1 MLRDITIGQHF
12 PGNSLVHRF
21 DPRLKL
27 VLTVAYIVLLFAASN
42 PLGLTLSILF
52 LGVMYKMAKIPVKMI
67 GKSLKP
73 ILPIVLFTAV
83 LNLFFV
89 SGEGDPLV
97 HFWFLNI
104 YAEGVR
110 YAVLM
115 AVRVMALIAGTSLL
129 TYTTSPI
136 VLTDAI
142 EQLLKPLGKL
152 HFPVHELAMMMSIA
166 LRFIPTLIEE
176 TDKIMNAQKARGA
189 QLDTGKMTDRVKA
202 LVPVL
207 IPLFISAFRRA
218 DELAMA
224 MECRCYRGGTGRTR
238 LKVLRCEKQDYID
251 LAVCIA
257 CFAVMDD
264 SDKDAFTLEDAED
277 MVEDQIRMDKLPF
290 EGGHQ
295 LGKEG
300 S

>member
-1 MLRDITIGQHF
+1 MIRDITIGQHF

-27 VLTVAYIVLLFAASN
+27 VLTIAYIAVLFAASN
-42 PLGLTLSILF
+42 PLGLALSILF
-52 LGVMYKMAKIPVKMI
+52 LGGMYLVAQIPLKMI
-67 GKSLKP
+67 GRSLKP
-73 ILPIVLFTAV
+73 ILPIILFTAV
-83 LNLFFV
+83 LNVFFV
-89 SGEGDPLV
+89 SGEGEPL
-97 HFWFLNI
+97 FRWSFLTI

-110 YAVLM
+110 YAVIM
-115 AVRVMALIAGTSLL
+115 GVRVAALIAGTSLL

-142 EQLLKPLGKL
+142 EALLRPLIKL

-189 QLDTGKMTDRVKA
+189 MLDTGKLTERVKA

-224 MECRCYRGGTGRTR
+224 MECRCYRGGEGRTR
-238 LKVLRCEKQDYID
+238 LKVLRCCRQDYID
-251 LAVCIA
+251 LAFCIVCFGVILA
-257 CFAVMDD
+257 SRLVF
-264 SDKDAFTLEDAED
+264 
-277 MVEDQIRMDKLPF
+277 PNY
-290 EGGHQ
+290 
-295 LGKEG
+295 
-300 S
+300 

>member
-52 LGVMYKMAKIPVKMI
+52 LGVMYKVAKIPVKMI

-97 HFWFLNI
+97 HFWFLSI

-224 MECRCYRGGTGRTR
+224 MECRCYRGGDGRTR
-238 LKVLRCEKQDYID
+238 LKVLRCTKQDYID
-251 LAVCIA
+251 LAVCIV
-257 CFAVMDD
+257 CFVVIL
-264 SDKDAFTLEDAED
+264 SSRLVF
-277 MVEDQIRMDKLPF
+277 PNY
-290 EGGHQ
+290 
-295 LGKEG
+295 
-300 S
+300 